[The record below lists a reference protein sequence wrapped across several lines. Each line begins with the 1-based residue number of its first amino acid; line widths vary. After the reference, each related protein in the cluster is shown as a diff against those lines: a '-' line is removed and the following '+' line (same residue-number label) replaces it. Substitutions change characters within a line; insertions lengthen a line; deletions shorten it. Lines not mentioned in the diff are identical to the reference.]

1 MLQFI
6 LFALGAYALLV
17 VGTFLQFLYIAIADI
32 RASIYADEA
41 APIGLRSDTDRAHF
55 QGLKGR

>member
-6 LFALGAYALLV
+6 LFVLGAYALLV

-41 APIGLRSDTDRAHF
+41 APTGLRSDTDRAHF
-55 QGLKGR
+55 QG